1 MEVASVASS
10 VFKIPPKV
18 PVPEPAKF
26 PTTSIKVAVSSI
38 SSVAA
43 ISYTV
48 ALAPCM
54 N

>member
-1 MEVASVASS
+1 MSS
-10 VFKIPPKV
+10 VFKIPAKV

-26 PTTSIKVAVSSI
+26 PTTSINVAVNSI

-43 ISYTV
+43 ISNTV
-48 ALAPCM
+48 PLAPCM